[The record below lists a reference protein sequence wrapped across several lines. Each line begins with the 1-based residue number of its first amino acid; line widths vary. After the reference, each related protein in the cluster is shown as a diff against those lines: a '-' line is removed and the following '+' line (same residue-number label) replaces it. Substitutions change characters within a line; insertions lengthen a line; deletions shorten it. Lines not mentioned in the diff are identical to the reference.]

1 MKTPR
6 WGVRTLAFLTLAVAS
21 ILTSNVMYAQG
32 NDDLVLLTTAGTL
45 IGLVGGAICT
55 VRGLMA
61 LRRS

>member
-32 NDDLVLLTTAGTL
+32 NEDLVLLTTAGTI